1 MITIKF
7 STVKDP
13 ATDPPQVQS
22 QEINAPDDQPKQRV
36 PLAWIPVTLGVGLLI
51 AALYLKGRIWVPH
64 PHTPPNPPR
73 VIMPPFAKPVPP
85 PDAPK
90 PAQPESEPIAAPSAP
105 ETATDAPAVEHPFV
119 GPTLQEVEASEQGI
133 SLITPHPGERYIQ
146 VGAFN
151 EQATRRF
158 VEHLKHESRQ
168 PHVAAGPTPQIL
180 RVLIGPF
187 DDPDKLAEEKK
198 RLESEGVDTFV
209 RKY

>member
-13 ATDPPQVQS
+13 ASAPPPVPDEDLQDADVQ
-22 QEINAPDDQPKQRV
+22 EEETRPRV
-36 PLAWIPVTLGVGLLI
+36 PLAWIAATLGIGLLI
-51 AALYLKGRIWVPH
+51 AALYLKGRIWTSH
-64 PHTPPNPPR
+64 PHATELNPPR
-73 VIMPPFAKPVPP
+73 VIVAEVVKPTPPPQEAPNPVPAATVEQP
-85 PDAPK
+85 NPADASP
-90 PAQPESEPIAAPSAP
+90 
-105 ETATDAPAVEHPFV
+105 VEHAFV

-133 SLITPHPGERYIQ
+133 SLIAPLPGERYIQ

-151 EQATRRF
+151 EEATRRF
-158 VEHLKHESRQ
+158 VEHLRQTNRQ

-187 DDPDKLAEEKK
+187 GDTDKLAEEKK